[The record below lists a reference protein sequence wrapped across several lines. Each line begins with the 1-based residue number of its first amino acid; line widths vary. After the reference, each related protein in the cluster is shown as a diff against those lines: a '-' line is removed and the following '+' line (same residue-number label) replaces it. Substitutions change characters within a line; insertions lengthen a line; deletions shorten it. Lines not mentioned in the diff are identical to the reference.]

1 MKNKTIMAYKL
12 NGIAVKLREL
22 NASPKVE
29 TRRKGRGRILS
40 SFDSLVASHKQAEKK
55 PISVSNV

>member
-1 MKNKTIMAYKL
+1 MKNKTIMAYKS

-29 TRRKGRGRILS
+29 TSRESQRRDIIKLR
-40 SFDSLVASHKQAEKK
+40 
-55 PISVSNV
+55 